1 MMRVVVIGFG
11 PVGAR
16 FVEAMLPAVR
26 EGRVDLVVLGA
37 ERDDVY
43 NRVLIAEHA
52 VGRATRARL
61 DLPGAAEAVEAGA
74 FVRLGEAAIAI
85 DRHGRVVRTSSGDR
99 IPYDRLVLATGARA
113 NIPTLYGI
121 EKARRHRLV
130 RARHPERLD
139 LGEHA
144 LPRGV
149 TTLRDLADAAS
160 VAAAVR
166 DRRRIVVLGAGV
178 LGLEVALAAR
188 EQGADVVVVHTG
200 GVPMGRNLD
209 DDGGRMLAR
218 TARAAG
224 VELLP
229 HSVAESIVTRTDE
242 DGVARFDALI
252 CADGKL
258 VHGDLLLL
266 SVGASPRVELAVAA
280 GLAASTGILVDAG
293 LTSWTD
299 PAIHAIGDC
308 AQIAARDSA
317 RADGYVPGAPSGLIG
332 PGWRQADALAA
343 CLSGEE
349 LDGSTTLQ
357 VRPAVVTLKA
367 ERVDVVAGGD
377 VDAGP
382 WDEDAHAVTCG
393 HERQVTQWLDPARG
407 TYVKMVTR
415 AGILEGFI
423 AVGMPRTGAELTLL
437 FERGAELPADRGALL
452 RLDGVDADGPL
463 AADPFA
469 PDATVCWCN
478 GVTVERIAGAVDEGA
493 ETVSEVSA
501 KTRAG
506 TGCGGCR
513 DRIAELIARRSAVS
527 IPSAEAL
534 PVPSGL

>member
-1 MMRVVVIGFG
+1 VIGFG

-26 EGRVDLVVLGA
+26 EGGVDLVVLGA
-37 ERDDVY
+37 EREDVY

-61 DLPGAAEAVEAGA
+61 DLPGAADAVEAGA
-74 FVRLGEAAIAI
+74 SVRLGEAAIAI
-85 DRHGRVVRTSSGDR
+85 DRHGRVVRTSGGDR
-99 IPYDRLVLATGARA
+99 IPYDHLVLATGARA
-113 NIPTLYGI
+113 NIPTLYGM
-121 EKARRHRLV
+121 EKARRHRLA

-139 LGEHA
+139 RGEHP

-188 EQGADVVVVHTG
+188 EQGADIVVVHTG

-218 TARAAG
+218 TARGAG

-242 DGVARFDALI
+242 DGVARFDALV

-280 GLAASTGILVDAG
+280 DLAASTGILVDAD

-308 AQIAARDSA
+308 AQIAAHDSA
-317 RADGYVPGAPSGLIG
+317 RPDGYVPGAPSGLIG

-343 CLSGEE
+343 RLSGEE
-349 LDGSTTLQ
+349 RNASTTLP
-357 VRPAVVTLKA
+357 VRPAVVALKA

-382 WDEDAHAVTCG
+382 WDEDTAACG
-393 HERQVTQWLDPARG
+393 HQRQVTQWLDPARG
-407 TYVKMVTR
+407 SYVKMVTR

-423 AVGMPRTGAELTLL
+423 AVGMPRAGAELTLL
-437 FERGAELPADRGALL
+437 FERAAELPADRGALL
-452 RLDGVDADGPL
+452 RLDGADADEALTG
-463 AADPFA
+463 DPFA
-469 PDATVCWCN
+469 PDATVCSCN
-478 GVTVERIAGAVDEGA
+478 GVTVERITDAVDDGAV
-493 ETVSEVSA
+493 TVADVSA

-513 DRIAELIARRSAVS
+513 GRIAELIARRGALS
-527 IPSAEAL
+527 IPAIPSSSAEAL
-534 PVPSGL
+534 SVSSGL